1 MTEANLAIARKIV
14 LCVGLLVAALLFLY
28 PHWLLS
34 VYPGDGSRSVN
45 QDVGRA
51 FIMTPPVF
59 TVHSPEFTLIE
70 NKKPASPEVTLIEKK
85 PARIDYVRQITEVG
99 LALLFTFGLMRALRL
114 KKSAGD
120 TTR

>member
-28 PHWLLS
+28 PHWLLP
-34 VYPGDGSRSVN
+34 VYPGNGSRSVN

-51 FIMTPPVF
+51 FIVTPPVF

-70 NKKPASPEVTLIEKK
+70 NKKPASEVTLIDKK
-85 PARIDYVRQITEVG
+85 PARIDYVRQFTEVAI
-99 LALLFTFGLMRALRL
+99 ALLFTFGVMRALKL
-114 KKSAGD
+114 KKPAGD
-120 TTR
+120 